1 MRMAT
6 NFVLGLAAA
15 TVMGCGSSSA
25 RAPIEAPPSAA
36 ATTTQPAAQ
45 APAPVVVAQPEHP
58 AEPVVAAPIPSEAA
72 QPAAPVTPPAANA
85 APNAAPGT
93 PVKTAAVLGVLSG
106 QSGGAIADIFG
117 MEGNATT
124 VKVSSAKGGL
134 DAQATQ
140 RVMAMAQA
148 NFEMCANKVAAK
160 APNRQNVA
168 LKLTF
173 RIGPKGNTSAVSA
186 KGPGKLQAKCMA
198 DLVRKLQFE
207 QSKKATK
214 VSATISIRRPGELF
228 GAGGLGLRGIG
239 KGGGG
244 TGHGT
249 IGLGSIGT
257 IGHGSGSG
265 SGYGRGSGT
274 SVNSARPPSPQVR
287 VGNAVA
293 TGDLD
298 KNIIRRYIRR
308 KLPRI
313 RFCYEKVLIK
323 KPSLSGTVVV
333 NFEISPEGT
342 VTKAEAKGVDTA
354 VSDCVAK
361 TLRTTQFPKPRNG
374 GKVTVRYPFTFMPAK

>member
-1 MRMAT
+1 
-6 NFVLGLAAA
+6 
-15 TVMGCGSSSA
+15 MGCGSGST
-25 RAPIEAPPSAA
+25 RAPIEAPPTAA
-36 ATTTQPAAQ
+36 ATAEQPAAQ
-45 APAPVVVAQPEHP
+45 APEPVVVAQPEHP
-58 AEPVVAAPIPSEAA
+58 AEPVVEAPVEAP
-72 QPAAPVTPPAANA
+72 QPAAPVASPAANA
-85 APNAAPGT
+85 APNAAPANA
-93 PVKTAAVLGVLSG
+93 PKTVAVLGVLSG

-117 MEGNATT
+117 MEGNTTT
-124 VKVSSAKGGL
+124 VNVSSATGGL
-134 DAQATQ
+134 DVQATQ
-140 RVMAMAQA
+140 RVMNMALA
-148 NFEMCANKVAAK
+148 NFEMCANNVAAK
-160 APNRQNVA
+160 APNLQKIA

-186 KGPGKLQAKCMA
+186 KAPGKLRVKCMA

-207 QSKKATK
+207 QSKKTTK
-214 VSATISIRRPGELF
+214 VSATISIRRPGQTF
-228 GAGGLGLRGIG
+228 GAGGLGLRGTG

-249 IGLGSIGT
+249 IGLGS
-257 IGHGSGSG
+257 GSGIG

-274 SVNSARPPSPQVR
+274 AFGARPQSPQVR

-323 KPSLSGTVVV
+323 KPSISGTVIVSFV
-333 NFEISPEGT
+333 ISPQGT
-342 VTKAEAKGVDTA
+342 VSKAEAKGVDTA

-361 TLRTTQFPKPRNG
+361 TIRTTQFPKPANG
-374 GKVTVRYPFTFMPAK
+374 GSVTVRYPFTFTPSK